1 MEGEGGENL
10 GEDESMR
17 DPGNEIV
24 GYPVL
29 VTRQGPCL
37 QPWGGGGGGQCFMQ
51 QATYLK
57 EFCSFINSS
66 YACSACIVVG
76 CDTIEDLYFGDPVA
90 RDHCHQV

>member
-1 MEGEGGENL
+1 MRVCETL
-10 GEDESMR
+10 GTKLSATLSLLHDR
-17 DPGNEIV
+17 DPACS
-24 GYPVL
+24 
-29 VTRQGPCL
+29 R
-37 QPWGGGGGGQCFMQ
+37 GGGGGGQCFMQ